1 MKKPIQKRVRY
12 IGALKNILARSTF
25 YISII
30 NFAMLA
36 GTTYVIVVKGIVAV
50 PFWIFLLAIIGVVML
65 AMVFEYVIMMP
76 SEIAFTNWQVYE
88 HNNPIRYDLEHIK
101 KEIENIKEIMKN
113 EKN

>member
-1 MKKPIQKRVRY
+1 MKRTIQKRVKY
-12 IGALKNILARSTF
+12 IGAMKNLFGRTTF

-36 GTTYVIVVKGIVAV
+36 GTTYVIVVKGIVSV
-50 PFWIFLLAIIGVVML
+50 PFWVFLLGISGIVAI

-101 KEIENIKEIMKN
+101 KEMDEIKEMLKDIK
-113 EKN
+113 K